1 MIVILSGVT
10 ISERHCIR
18 VGPGLHEHVA
28 QDPDGSHWRGDVQ
41 THEAREADLL
51 AARLDLHDVVL
62 ARQGE
67 LLTPDD
73 KVDVGQAGGR
83 FNHGVGS
90 ALGGDL
96 ATR

>member
-1 MIVILSGVT
+1 MSRYPRGTVSG
-10 ISERHCIR
+10 

-62 ARQGE
+62 ARRGE
-67 LLTPDD
+67 LLAPDD

-90 ALGGDL
+90 PLGGHL